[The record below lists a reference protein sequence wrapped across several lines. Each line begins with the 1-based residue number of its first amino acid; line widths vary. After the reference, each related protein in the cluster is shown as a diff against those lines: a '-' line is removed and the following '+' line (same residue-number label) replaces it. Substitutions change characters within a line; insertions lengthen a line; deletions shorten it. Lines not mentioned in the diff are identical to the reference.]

1 MPKQVQN
8 PLSSILGREV
18 CIDDYHRNIKEFTEP
33 KHGSILQV
41 KGSERLFRYRFRNPA
56 MQPFV
61 IMKGIEEGFL
71 DEKAKQA
78 LSSPEQADL
87 FSSEI

>member
-1 MPKQVQN
+1 
-8 PLSSILGREV
+8 
-18 CIDDYHRNIKEFTEP
+18 
-33 KHGSILQV
+33 
-41 KGSERLFRYRFRNPA
+41 

-61 IMKGIEEGFL
+61 IMKGIQEGFL

-87 FSSEI
+87 FSSET